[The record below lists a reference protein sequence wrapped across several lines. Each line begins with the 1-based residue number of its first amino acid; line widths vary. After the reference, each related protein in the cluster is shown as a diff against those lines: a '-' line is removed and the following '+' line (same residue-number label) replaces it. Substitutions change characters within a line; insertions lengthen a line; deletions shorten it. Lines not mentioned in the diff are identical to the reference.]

1 MQLQEELRMLR
12 GLAQGDQ
19 AAQETMRL
27 KAEME
32 RIKRQHQEE
41 MSVLMKVRG
50 SGGEAGSPWW
60 A

>member
-1 MQLQEELRMLR
+1 MLR

-50 SGGEAGSPWW
+50 SGGEAGSSC
-60 A
+60 